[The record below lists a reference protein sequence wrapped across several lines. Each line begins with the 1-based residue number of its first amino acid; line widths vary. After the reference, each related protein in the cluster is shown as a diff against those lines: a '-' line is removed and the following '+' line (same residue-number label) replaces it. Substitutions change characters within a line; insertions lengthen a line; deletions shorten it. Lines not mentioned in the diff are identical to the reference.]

1 MQRQQADRELRD
13 TCMNAYQRMVTTEN
27 DRKLPSSGVI
37 GHDTSDSFADLG
49 DESRVF
55 HLTDRWVVLLRDLF
69 ELVVSIKLY
78 LPSQIL
84 ELLLKASFNQV
95 DGTVVD
101 SEFSLTVTQ
110 RGSASELEHY
120 RRERTWPPL
129 DDTERRG

>member
-1 MQRQQADRELRD
+1 
-13 TCMNAYQRMVTTEN
+13 MNAYQRMVTTEN